1 MMMPLSKSNLLARL
15 FLHGG
20 ISPAARLTRRRGFTM
35 IELLVVITII
45 GVLIS
50 SFVVSTAR
58 ARENA
63 RITKAT
69 VESRELANAIRL
81 YGLTM
86 MDSADE
92 TVASD
97 PLSSL
102 GLSEGAPTQVSSSLT
117 SLLTKPSAQ
126 NNNTVYYRASDGAIR
141 GNRLCD
147 PWGNPYYIRVKKV
160 EPAVDKEAD
169 YVIFAPVIGRHRAIE
184 PMN

>member
-1 MMMPLSKSNLLARL
+1 MTTRLSKSHVLARL
-15 FLHGG
+15 FTRGAV
-20 ISPAARLTRRRGFTM
+20 SPAVRRARRRGFTM

-86 MDSADE
+86 MDSSDE
-92 TVASD
+92 SVAND
-97 PLSSL
+97 PLGSL

-117 SLLTKPSAQ
+117 SLLTKPSSQ

-160 EPAVDKEAD
+160 EPTVDKEED
-169 YVIFAPVIGRHRAIE
+169 YVIFAPVMGRHRAIE